1 MTDPAACPGMAGDPL
16 ADEPS
21 AWVRR
26 HAALIPPGARVL
38 DLAAGRGRHAR
49 WLASQ
54 GHVVLAVDRDP
65 VALSVLAGVGN
76 VEIRVVDLEAGDWP
90 LAGETFDAI
99 VVTRYLHRPTFPAL
113 LDALAEDG
121 TLIYETFARGQES
134 CGRPT
139 RPEFLLEPGELLE
152 RVRGRLSVVAYEE
165 GLDGRRGAPAVLQRL
180 AAVGPARARPW
191 PLPVA

>member
-1 MTDPAACPGMAGDPL
+1 M
-16 ADEPS
+16 
-21 AWVRR
+21 
-26 HAALIPPGARVL
+26 L

-121 TLIYETFARGQES
+121 TLIYETFARVQEF
-134 CGRPT
+134 GRPT
-139 RPEFLLEPGELLE
+139 RPEFLLEPGDLE

-180 AAVGPARARPW
+180 AAAGPARARPCAARR
-191 PLPVA
+191 LSVATATGRADDCGRFEG

>member
-1 MTDPAACPGMAGDPL
+1 MA
-16 ADEPS
+16 
-21 AWVRR
+21 
-26 HAALIPPGARVL
+26 
-38 DLAAGRGRHAR
+38 
-49 WLASQ
+49 
-54 GHVVLAVDRDP
+54 
-65 VALSVLAGVGN
+65 
-76 VEIRVVDLEAGDWP
+76 
-90 LAGETFDAI
+90 
-99 VVTRYLHRPTFPAL
+99 
-113 LDALAEDG
+113 
-121 TLIYETFARGQES
+121 TFARGQES